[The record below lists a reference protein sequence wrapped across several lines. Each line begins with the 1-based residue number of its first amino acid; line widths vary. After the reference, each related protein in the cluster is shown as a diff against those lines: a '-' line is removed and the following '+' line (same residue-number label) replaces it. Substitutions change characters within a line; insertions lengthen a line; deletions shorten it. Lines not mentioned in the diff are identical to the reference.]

1 MVIPNKLNEG
11 DEIRVIA
18 PSRSLSLFND
28 EIITLAKENLNKHG
42 FKVTFPKNCR
52 EKDIYNSSSIK
63 SRVDD
68 IHDAFGDQNVNAI
81 LTVTGGFNSNQLLTH
96 LDYEFIRNHPKILC
110 GYSDITAL
118 TNAITAKSGLV
129 TYSGPHFLNWAMKK
143 EFDYNAEYFKKCL
156 TNEKEYLVEPSKTW
170 TDDSWY
176 KDQENRVIEKNEGF
190 IILNEGE
197 GEGKIFGGNLS
208 TLNLLQGTEYMP
220 NMIDSILFLE
230 DDDLAGKHSGEMF
243 DRALQSLIHQLGFQ
257 SVQGLVIGR
266 FQKNA
271 EMNFEKLKYMI
282 QTKDLKEIPIIA
294 NVDFGHTNPMIT
306 FPIGGTARMYVKRN
320 QIKLEIIIH

>member
-28 EIITLAKENLNKHG
+28 EIITLAKENLNNHG
-42 FKVTFPKNCR
+42 FKVTFSKNCR
-52 EKDIYNSSSIK
+52 EKDINNSSSIQ
-63 SRVDD
+63 SRIDD
-68 IHDAFGDQNVNAI
+68 IHDAFRDQNVKAI
-81 LTVTGGFNSNQLLTH
+81 LTVTGGFNSNQLLSH

-118 TNAITAKSGLV
+118 TNAITAKSGLI

-143 EFDYNAEYFKKCL
+143 EFDYNVDYFKKCL
-156 TNEKEYLVEPSKTW
+156 INEKEYLVEPSKTW

-176 KDQENRVIEKNEGF
+176 KDQVNRIIEKNEGF

-197 GEGKIFGGNLS
+197 AEGKIFGGNLS
-208 TLNLLQGTEYMP
+208 SINLLQGTEYMP
-220 NMIDSILFLE
+220 DLIDSILFLE
-230 DDDLAGKHSGEMF
+230 DDDLAGKYSGVMF
-243 DRALQSLIHQLGFQ
+243 DRALQSLIHQPGFQ
-257 SVQGLVIGR
+257 SVKGLVFGR

-271 EMNFEKLKYMI
+271 DMNIEKIKYMI
-282 QTKDLKEIPIIA
+282 HTKYLKKIPIIA

-306 FPIGGTARMYVKRN
+306 FPVGGTARISVKKD
-320 QIKLEIIIH
+320 QAKLVILIH

>member
-18 PSRSLSLFND
+18 PSRSLSSFSD
-28 EIITLAKENLNKHG
+28 EIIVLAKENLNKHG
-42 FKVTFPKNCR
+42 FKVTFSKNCR
-52 EKDIYNSSSIK
+52 EKDIFNSSSIK

-68 IHDAFGDQNVNAI
+68 IHDAFRDQNVKAI
-81 LTVTGGFNSNQLLTH
+81 LTVTGGFNSNQLLSF
-96 LDYEFIRNHPKILC
+96 LDYVFIRNHPKIFC

-143 EFDYNAEYFKKCL
+143 EFDYNVDYFKKCL
-156 TNEKEYLVEPSKTW
+156 TNEKEYLIEPSKAW

-176 KDQENRVIEKNEGF
+176 KDQVNRIIEKNEGF
-190 IILNEGE
+190 IILKEGE
-197 GEGKIFGGNLS
+197 AEGIIYGGNLS
-208 TLNLLQGTEYMP
+208 TLNLLQGTGFMP
-220 NMIDSILFLE
+220 DISDSILFIE
-230 DDDLAGKHSGEMF
+230 DDDLAGKHSGSMF
-243 DRALQSLIHQLGFQ
+243 DRALQSLIHQPDFQ
-257 SVQGLVIGR
+257 NVRGIVFGR

-271 EMNFEKLKYMI
+271 DMTLEKINFMV
-282 QTKDLKEIPIIA
+282 QTKNLKKIPIIA

-306 FPIGGTARMYVKRN
+306 FPIGGKARMYVKKN